1 MKKKLIRYL
10 IVVFSI
16 VAILFAL
23 VRLLTVN
30 KKLDTYVALG
40 DYLSVSGNVKGE
52 EVTSFTGL
60 LGEYFISNNLV
71 SKVNDS
77 YVRSSIT
84 SEMLL
89 EMINKDAY
97 SENNKGLLSL
107 LKDSKYVTISIGMND
122 ILQYLRF
129 DSNKQEMTYDEEI
142 IDRKLEIMKQNYCEI
157 IEEIKNINEK
167 INVYLVSYYYP
178 FEWVSEKNK
187 IKVNEVFSKLNSCIK
202 EVSDLANVH
211 YVDISGVSKEENMS
225 SKQQIYLNQ
234 LGQDNIFN
242 IIKNEYFE

>member
-1 MKKKLIRYL
+1 MKSKLIRYL
-10 IVVFSI
+10 IVVFC
-16 VAILFAL
+16 VMAILFAL
-23 VRLLTVN
+23 VKVLTPN
-30 KKLDTYVALG
+30 KKANTYLAIG

>member
-1 MKKKLIRYL
+1 MKNKLIRYL